1 MWYMW
6 GFSEKT
12 AGTDGRVT
20 GIYRWRE
27 EGGGR
32 RAKKA
37 GLKYTCRTYI
47 RYAKE
52 VSLWQTDYDIVDHH
66 F

>member
-1 MWYMW
+1 MWHMW

-27 EGGGR
+27 EEEGR

-37 GLKYTCRTYI
+37 G
-47 RYAKE
+47 
-52 VSLWQTDYDIVDHH
+52 
-66 F
+66 